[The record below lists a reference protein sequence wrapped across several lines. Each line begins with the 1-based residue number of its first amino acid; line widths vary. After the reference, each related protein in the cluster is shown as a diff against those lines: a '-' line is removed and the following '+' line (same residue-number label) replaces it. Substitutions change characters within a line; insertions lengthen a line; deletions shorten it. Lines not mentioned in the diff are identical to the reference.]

1 MDIRMPVMDG
11 WDAVK
16 ELRRLYGSGLVC
28 VAISASNSGGA
39 DREQDYY
46 LNAGFDGFVS
56 KPFRLQEVFQVM
68 ENHLGIVFER
78 TVREEVNEEQHQ
90 PADIRL
96 SKAVWMRLMAAAEQH
111 MLTALKN
118 EIEQVKQQ
126 GTQAERWFVDRLE
139 KLIVNYDM
147 EGVIKQLKAVT
158 YDE

>member
-1 MDIRMPVMDG
+1 
-11 WDAVK
+11 
-16 ELRRLYGSGLVC
+16 
-28 VAISASNSGGA
+28 
-39 DREQDYY
+39 
-46 LNAGFDGFVS
+46 
-56 KPFRLQEVFQVM
+56 
-68 ENHLGIVFER
+68 
-78 TVREEVNEEQHQ
+78 
-90 PADIRL
+90 
-96 SKAVWMRLMAAAEQH
+96 MRLMAAAEQH